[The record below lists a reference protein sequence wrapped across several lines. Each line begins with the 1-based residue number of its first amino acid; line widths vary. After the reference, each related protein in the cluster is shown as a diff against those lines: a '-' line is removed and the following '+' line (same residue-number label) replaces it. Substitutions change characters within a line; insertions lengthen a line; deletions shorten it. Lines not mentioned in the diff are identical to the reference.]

1 MSEKIKNLLVR
12 TVSGIVLTVVIV
24 GTILLMYP
32 DVAHLAWPFATLL
45 FAIFV
50 GCTYEFMRLTAQ
62 GADLFKQI
70 LLFLAAVL
78 YIALPLVLLFA
89 LPLLMVDRMPGL
101 PHVAFHYEPAVL
113 LMYFC
118 IIWANDVFAYLT
130 GITIG
135 KHKMA
140 PKISPKKSWEG
151 FAGGLVGA
159 VAVGLLFACLLHAD
173 SYLIFGGLALV
184 AALGGVAGDLFESWL
199 KRRAGVK
206 DSGNLLP
213 GHGGWLDRFDA
224 LLFSL
229 PFSFIY
235 LLLIQIL

>member
-1 MSEKIKNLLVR
+1 MSDKLKTLLVR
-12 TVSGIVLTVVIV
+12 TASGIVFTAVVV
-24 GTILLMYP
+24 GAILLSYR
-32 DVAHLAWPFATLL
+32 DIIWPFLTLL
-45 FAIFV
+45 FAVFV
-50 GCTYEFMRLTAQ
+50 GCSYEFFRLTAR
-62 GADLFKQI
+62 GAGLRKR
-70 LLFLAAVL
+70 LLLVLAALL
-78 YIALPLVLLFA
+78 YIALPLVLLLA
-89 LPLLMVDRMPGL
+89 LPLPMLDHMLGAPGDR
-101 PHVAFHYEPAVL
+101 FYYEPAIL

-140 PKISPKKSWEG
+140 PRISPKKSWEG

-159 VAVGLLFACLLHAD
+159 IAVGLLFARLLHAD
-173 SYLIFGGLALV
+173 SYLVWGGLALV

-206 DSGNLLP
+206 DSGNILP